1 MNKKNLRVIESEEFM
16 KKIPEKV
23 NRIINEFITEVNRTF
38 GERVKKIILFGSYA
52 RGDFNKNS
60 DIDIMI
66 LTDLTDDEI
75 VQCRSEIVQLA
86 YNIEWNNKFNIHL
99 SPLVKNIDRFN
110 YWLEALPFYMNVQN
124 EGVILSES

>member
-1 MNKKNLRVIESEEFM
+1 MPKL
-16 KKIPEKV
+16 PAQ
-23 NRIINEFITEVNRTF
+23 INNAIQQFISGVKDIL
-38 GERVKKIILFGSYA
+38 GERVKKIILYGSYA

-66 LTDLTDDEI
+66 LTDFTDDEI

>member
-1 MNKKNLRVIESEEFM
+1 M

-23 NRIINEFITEVNRTF
+23 NKIINEFITEVNKIF
-38 GERVKKIILFGSYA
+38 WERVKKIILYGSYA

-66 LTDLTDDEI
+66 LTDFTDDEI